1 TVEGVYMNIRY
12 RIIHIDDKSY
22 ILDMGGS
29 SLWRMIFPL
38 LYWIVPMKAYAVTD
52 DELLEKIA
60 SPHTEEKSVGRLGFL
75 IGIIV
80 FGFSGSIHSFVKK
93 LDMNITPLTS
103 AMILSISFLLV
114 IAFYVYVNAACGK
127 KLRQH

>member
-1 TVEGVYMNIRY
+1 MKCTVEGVYMNIRY

-52 DELLEKIA
+52 DELLEKIV
-60 SPHTEEKSVGRLGFL
+60 PP
-75 IGIIV
+75 IQ
-80 FGFSGSIHSFVKK
+80 KK
-93 LDMNITPLTS
+93 K
-103 AMILSISFLLV
+103 A
-114 IAFYVYVNAACGK
+114 
-127 KLRQH
+127 